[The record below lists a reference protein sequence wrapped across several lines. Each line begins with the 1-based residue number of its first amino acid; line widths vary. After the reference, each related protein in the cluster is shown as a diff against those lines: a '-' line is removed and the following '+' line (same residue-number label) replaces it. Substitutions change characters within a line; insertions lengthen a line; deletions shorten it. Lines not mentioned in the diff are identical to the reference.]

1 VGCLA
6 FWFESA
12 TSLFDVWLGLF
23 GIFSGY
29 LVPLE
34 LYPRWVNDVS
44 WYLPFRYMLAFPVEL
59 VTGGLSRSQALAQLG
74 AQSAFVL
81 VLLAVAGG
89 MWRLGTRR
97 FAAFGG

>member
-1 VGCLA
+1 
-6 FWFESA
+6 
-12 TSLFDVWLGLF
+12 
-23 GIFSGY
+23 
-29 LVPLE
+29 
-34 LYPRWVNDVS
+34 
-44 WYLPFRYMLAFPVEL
+44 